1 MEGGVLIPIIN
12 NTQHFRRILR
22 CQYSQAHEQIGTWKN
37 RGAPRIHKSSVRSAD
52 RKEALLFLF
61 GPSTETK
68 KRRSPLEIRETEE
81 EAIRNGSN
89 GRIARGGERSS
100 EWAMIRDEG
109 LRSNHHKGRWQL
121 MTASPAPKPVIAFSV
136 SYSRIL
142 PTRVSHAWLYHRRRH
157 CHRSDGSHV
166 LEAGGYAIGKLLLWS
181 VSPHVYVE
189 IRISKISPDPIVALG
204 SMMEGEDAP
213 TQYGS
218 DDGERSSSSGP
229 VWSINGFGLWE
240 EHPFWAAPMLGGLR
254 ATSRIRV
261 C

>member
-142 PTRVSHAWLYHRRRH
+142 PTRVSHA
-157 CHRSDGSHV
+157 
-166 LEAGGYAIGKLLLWS
+166 
-181 VSPHVYVE
+181 
-189 IRISKISPDPIVALG
+189 
-204 SMMEGEDAP
+204 
-213 TQYGS
+213 
-218 DDGERSSSSGP
+218 
-229 VWSINGFGLWE
+229 
-240 EHPFWAAPMLGGLR
+240 
-254 ATSRIRV
+254 
-261 C
+261 